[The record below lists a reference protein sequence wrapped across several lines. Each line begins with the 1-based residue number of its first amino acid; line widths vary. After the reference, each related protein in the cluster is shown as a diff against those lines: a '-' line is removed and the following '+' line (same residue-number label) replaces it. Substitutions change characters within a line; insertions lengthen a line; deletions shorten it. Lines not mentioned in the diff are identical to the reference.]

1 MHYNTE
7 MINHLIRHRRTVKP
21 ASFNNEPVPEEVI
34 RQMLENARWAPTHAL
49 TQPWRFVV
57 LSGEALQ
64 RFAAMRE
71 QLYKEDTPPEKFNEN
86 KFRKLSEQLLASRY
100 TILIGMQRQATEKI
114 PEWEEIAAVACA
126 VQNMQLTAFAYGVS
140 TFWSTGGMIG
150 HPAVK
155 QFMGLGETG
164 RCLGLL
170 YVGKSDLLAEDTPR
184 RPVAEIVQIHDK

>member
-155 QFMGLGETG
+155 QFMGLGETD

-170 YVGKSDLLAEDTPR
+170 YVGKSDLTAEDTPR
-184 RPVAEIVQIHDK
+184 RPVAEVVQIHDK

>member
-155 QFMGLGETG
+155 QFMGLGETD

-170 YVGKSDLLAEDTPR
+170 YVGKSDLPAEDTPR
-184 RPVAEIVQIHDK
+184 RPVAEVVQIHDK

>member
-155 QFMGLGETG
+155 QFMGLGETD

-170 YVGKSDLLAEDTPR
+170 YVGKSDLTAEDTPR